1 MARTT
6 NEFGGGE
13 IVPAIEA
20 ITGIQAPVM
29 EDFVSALST
38 TGTNPTLNAADIV
51 ALQAMTVNNEHGQRR
66 SIQNPKNNLKSNSG
80 IERIPFNGIDELDTE
95 RSAEIVSGDGL
106 GGRVVHALN
115 TGDSR
120 IRFVGSG
127 WTFRVN
133 NDGSRPSTDNTGDYI
148 EVTFYGTGFNLL
160 GRIDPNSTWTANLDG
175 GADFVVLDDGSG
187 SAPSDLSSVL
197 NGQNVDANEIIPVTS
212 GLTAGVHTIRI
223 RRETDQLFLTG
234 CEIINENAAITQ
246 QPGADFDGRVELL
259 NGTDLPII
267 PTDFTGSTGARVLN
281 YLTSGGQLNQVFTES
296 VESVVEAGGQGTTYT
311 VQLST
316 PGTTGTLTI
325 PPTAASVR
333 VITFGGGSGGSS
345 SGTGRIN
352 GFGGGGGAR
361 AEVVYTRDSGNTS
374 TLALT
379 SEIGAVNGSTTAS
392 LAGTLVATAGGAG
405 PSNGGS
411 SGFPGTGG
419 IPTIPASD
427 PGITGWTR
435 TSTTEFNGNT
445 GGSGG
450 GGAGGAAGG
459 VGGNT
464 GVSVGI
470 TTGTIPLFPLTTT
483 SEIAGRTE
491 GSGGGQTSIG
501 DPVSAITGAIP
512 GGGGSGE
519 TSGSNPPPG
528 AGARGETY
536 VIYTLAKPQLTQ

>member
-29 EDFVSALST
+29 ADFVSALST

-51 ALQAMTVNNEHGQRR
+51 ALQAMTIDNEHGERR

-259 NGTDLPII
+259 SGTTLPIE
-267 PTDFTGSTGARVLN
+267 PTIATAGTAYRLNEMDIKTGARVLN
-281 YLTSGGQLNQVFTES
+281 YLTSGGLPKQVFTES
-296 VESVVEAGGQGTTYT
+296 VESVVEVGGTGTTYQ

-325 PPTAASVR
+325 PAEAEAVR
-333 VITFGGGSGGSS
+333 IITFGGGTGGSS
-345 SGTGRIN
+345 SE
-352 GFGGGGGAR
+352 
-361 AEVVYTRDSGNTS
+361 AEG
-374 TLALT
+374 
-379 SEIGAVNGSTTAS
+379 
-392 LAGTLVATAGGAG
+392 
-405 PSNGGS
+405 
-411 SGFPGTGG
+411 
-419 IPTIPASD
+419 
-427 PGITGWTR
+427 
-435 TSTTEFNGNT
+435 
-445 GGSGG
+445 
-450 GGAGGAAGG
+450 
-459 VGGNT
+459 
-464 GVSVGI
+464 
-470 TTGTIPLFPLTTT
+470 
-483 SEIAGRTE
+483 
-491 GSGGGQTSIG
+491 
-501 DPVSAITGAIP
+501 
-512 GGGGSGE
+512 
-519 TSGSNPPPG
+519 
-528 AGARGETY
+528 
-536 VIYTLAKPQLTQ
+536 